1 MNKCRWKRAFKKSFL
16 KKRMNSLCFIDKH
29 LLTDQSELSQC
40 WAVKSQRNVPCGP
53 DFTKDVS
60 TDRTFEKHQIR
71 VQDIIFLY
79 LNGLCKKKFC
89 PTRPLKWI
97 KKNSNL
103 KLFRVTA
110 EKVLALILALEITI
124 SIDSHYKRIIYQN
137 LEHF

>member
-71 VQDIIFLY
+71 VQDIIFFIPKRTLQKKI
-79 LNGLCKKKFC
+79 LPNSAIKMNQKKFKSKTFSSHSGKS
-89 PTRPLKWI
+89 PGSYFGSG
-97 KKNSNL
+97 NNNL
-103 KLFRVTA
+103 
-110 EKVLALILALEITI
+110 
-124 SIDSHYKRIIYQN
+124 H
-137 LEHF
+137 